1 MKSFASTHSCT
12 QNNVREHTPI
22 DDLAAYET
30 RQRKI
35 KRQKLIKNFAETS
48 VFFSSCLVV
57 ISLLFW
63 GV

>member
-1 MKSFASTHSCT
+1 MKTFASTHSCT

-22 DDLAAYET
+22 DDLAAYEA

-35 KRQKLIKNFAETS
+35 KRQKLIKNFTDTS